1 DSKIG
6 FEIGSSWEVILM
18 IHISRKTHKT
28 PEVIVNR
35 AIKYFGKNGLGLEK
49 KEETPCCLL
58 FEGVGGYVA
67 VNIVDRSKHRMVDV
81 ESKEWDYHAK
91 RFLRSGL

>member
-1 DSKIG
+1 
-6 FEIGSSWEVILM
+6 M
-18 IHISRKTHKT
+18 IRISQKTFKT

-35 AIKYFGKNGLGLEK
+35 AIKYFGKNGLGLDQ

-67 VNIVDRSKHRMVDV
+67 VNIIDQSKHRIIDI
-81 ESKEWDYHAK
+81 ESREWDYHAK